1 MMRIM
6 SKNLP
11 QTALSNLF
19 CQSRIPPCSPG
30 QVLFRTGQ
38 RVQRMYLV
46 LQGRAELQRHT
57 PQGAILILQN
67 AGPGSI
73 LAEASAYSTHYHCD
87 AQAIEPTQLAVLAK
101 SAFLAALDKEP
112 LLARAWSCLLANSVQ
127 AARMRAEIRSLCT
140 VASRLEAWLEQ
151 GNVLPQ
157 KGQWQSLAAEL
168 SVSREALYRELARRR
183 DHAESV

>member
-1 MMRIM
+1 M
-6 SKNLP
+6 SQNLP
-11 QTALSNLF
+11 LTPISDLF
-19 CQSRIPPCSPG
+19 CQSESPPYSAG

-38 RVQRMYLV
+38 RVAQMYLV
-46 LQGRAELQRHT
+46 LQGRVELQRHT
-57 PQGAILILQN
+57 RQGAILILQN

-73 LAEASAYSTHYHCD
+73 LAEASAYSSHYHCD
-87 AQAIEPTQLAVLAK
+87 AQAAEPTQLAVLAK

-127 AARMRAEIRSLCT
+127 AARMRAEIRSLST

-157 KGQWQSLAAEL
+157 KGHWQSLAAEL

-183 DHAESV
+183 AKAGAV